1 MFSLFYCTGF
11 IVKQFLI
18 ESATKIF
25 PLHLFKNQ
33 QMRHLSLKFL
43 SIFSLVILILTGCKK
58 DDIDVRKEGLSD
70 VSKYDAKPAVQ
81 WIDMYRN
88 IVIGTGIN
96 PPRAARVYAYA
107 GITLY
112 ESVVDG
118 ISGNRSLQGQ
128 LNGFNLN
135 TIPANTDS
143 LDYVIV
149 LNEALSILAKC
160 DTIIPNLP
168 QSYKDNVD
176 TLHDVIL
183 RTRFW
188 VLDSIVV
195 KSKARGV
202 AVAQAIM
209 KYAATDNFLTVKA
222 LPLYAV
228 PPRDALHL
236 WYWEPTDAAHLHPA
250 EPYWGQ
256 MRPFV
261 LDSSAEMEIPQSVAF
276 TTDTAS
282 AFGRQAREVQETVNS
297 KTNEQNNI
305 VLWWR
310 DQTFAQTPAGHWMG
324 IVQYVLP
331 IKGYK
336 LDKAAELYALVGIT
350 TADAFISCWDAKYK
364 YNLLRPETYIR
375 AYIDPF
381 WTTGQGSDIT
391 PTFPEYPSGH
401 SVCSGAAAKVLTDA
415 LGIVA
420 FTDSINVTLGYQPR
434 SFLSFDQAAEE
445 AAMSRLYGG
454 IHYRDAIE
462 NGLQQGQ
469 NVGQKVTNTIHFR

>member
-1 MFSLFYCTGF
+1 MHHLLNKNLLVFSLAV
-11 IVKQFLI
+11 I
-18 ESATKIF
+18 
-25 PLHLFKNQ
+25 
-33 QMRHLSLKFL
+33 FL
-43 SIFSLVILILTGCKK
+43 SGCKK
-58 DDIDVRKEGLSD
+58 EDLSARKEGLSD

-96 PPRAARVYAYA
+96 PPRAARIYAYA

-112 ESVVDG
+112 ESVADG
-118 ISGNRSLQGQ
+118 ISGNKSLQGK
-128 LNGFNLN
+128 LNGFNVN
-135 TIPANTDS
+135 SIPANTDS

-149 LNEALSILAKC
+149 LNEALSLLAKC

-183 RTRFW
+183 RSRAG
-188 VLDSIVV
+188 VLDSIVA

-202 AVAQAIM
+202 VVADAIM
-209 KYAATDNFLTVKA
+209 QYAATDNFLTVKN
-222 LPLYAV
+222 LPLYVV
-228 PPRDALHL
+228 PPRDALHP
-236 WYWEPTDAAHLHPA
+236 WYWEPTDAAHLKPA

-276 TTDTAS
+276 TEDTAS
-282 AFGRQAREVQETVNS
+282 TFGRQAREVQETVNS
-297 KTNEQNNI
+297 KTAEQNNI

-324 IVQYVLP
+324 IVQYVLHV
-331 IKGYK
+331 KGYK

-350 TADAFISCWDAKYK
+350 TSDAFISCWDAKYK

-415 LGIVA
+415 LGTVA
-420 FTDSINVTLGYQPR
+420 FTDSINITLGYQPR
-434 SFLSFDQAAEE
+434 SFLSFNEAANE

-462 NGLQQGQ
+462 NGLQQGR
-469 NVGQKVTNTIHFR
+469 NVGQKVTNTIRFR